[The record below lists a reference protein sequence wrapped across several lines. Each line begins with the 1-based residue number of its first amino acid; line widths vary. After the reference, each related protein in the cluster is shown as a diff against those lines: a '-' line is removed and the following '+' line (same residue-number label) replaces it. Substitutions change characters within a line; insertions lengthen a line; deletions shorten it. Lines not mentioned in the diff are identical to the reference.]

1 MSGIYYR
8 SPDQGGPVDK
18 PFLLHLQ
25 EASHSQALILMG
37 DFNDLDICWESNKVN
52 WEESRRLLE
61 FSEKT
66 FLVQVLDKLIRGE
79 TSVHL
84 VLTNADQVIK
94 EFKIESVWDVMIM
107 PWLS

>member
-1 MSGIYYR
+1 M
-8 SPDQGGPVDK
+8 
-18 PFLLHLQ
+18 
-25 EASHSQALILMG
+25 
-37 DFNDLDICWESNKVN
+37 
-52 WEESRRLLE
+52 E
-61 FSEKT
+61 FTEKT

-84 VLTNADQVIK
+84 VLTNVNQVIK